1 MGFSSFRWS
10 CSSLLRTKGIIHQVV
25 ASFSLSCRLEESER
39 IEMMNNL
46 KLKWAAT
53 NAQYQALSF
62 CLDTISKIKKKER
75 FLTYH
80 LLSLLCDQILTK
92 RLIIITDL
100 LHRLNLTKTAPPKR
114 RKFIDIE
121 LCL

>member
-1 MGFSSFRWS
+1 
-10 CSSLLRTKGIIHQVV
+10 
-25 ASFSLSCRLEESER
+25 LSCRLEESER

-46 KLKWAAT
+46 KLKWAAM

-75 FLTYH
+75 FWTYH

-92 RLIIITDL
+92 KLIIITDL
-100 LHRLNLTKTAPPKR
+100 LHGWNLTKTAPPPKR
-114 RKFIDIE
+114 RKFIDVE
-121 LCL
+121 LLSVVASNCNQLPNFI